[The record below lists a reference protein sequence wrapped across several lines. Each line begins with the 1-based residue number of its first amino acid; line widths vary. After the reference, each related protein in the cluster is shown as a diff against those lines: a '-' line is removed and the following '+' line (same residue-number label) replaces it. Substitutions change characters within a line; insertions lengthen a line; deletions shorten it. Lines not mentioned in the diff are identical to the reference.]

1 MSGRGRKLPSWMMKC
16 TVTEQASSSERKEET
31 NENGFVEPHSKAVE
45 PQKKVEADETGVP
58 LIENTCNV
66 LKKCEAKTRKRKSNK
81 LDEGQSERVQEDE
94 SCFIKPCEGT
104 RSKSKPAEDQVDDF
118 LESDIEKKSDG
129 IVRKRVRHN
138 APRKKHTQSSTKKF
152 HNVTAE
158 SSPSEDDLTVED
170 LVSIAEEYVKAD
182 REKEYEKSKNLE
194 LEPKTKPVLREDF
207 QIGAEKVLTSRT
219 EKRLITDQPLSSNSS
234 LTKPLSG
241 QGSIMN
247 MSTTDDPARDMLEL
261 LLGRRLK
268 KLENV
273 ERKTDAM
280 TEKITQDYEL
290 SKRSQNDTL
299 TEVAP
304 VMKKKLSLR
313 DKVAK
318 FLDGIVE

>member
-1 MSGRGRKLPSWMMKC
+1 MVSFGLCQVTRKFDNLSLFSVISNFINQKSSSSSFILLSRYPVHYSFCTVLLQSYISSSNMSGRGRKLPSWMMKC
-16 TVTEQASSSERKEET
+16 TATEQASSSERKEET

-94 SCFIKPCEGT
+94 SCFIKPCKGT

-118 LESDIEKKSDG
+118 LESHIEKKSDG

-170 LVSIAEEYVKAD
+170 LVSIAEEVGFF
-182 REKEYEKSKNLE
+182 EM
-194 LEPKTKPVLREDF
+194 F
-207 QIGAEKVLTSRT
+207 I
-219 EKRLITDQPLSSNSS
+219 
-234 LTKPLSG
+234 
-241 QGSIMN
+241 
-247 MSTTDDPARDMLEL
+247 
-261 LLGRRLK
+261 
-268 KLENV
+268 
-273 ERKTDAM
+273 
-280 TEKITQDYEL
+280 
-290 SKRSQNDTL
+290 
-299 TEVAP
+299 
-304 VMKKKLSLR
+304 
-313 DKVAK
+313 
-318 FLDGIVE
+318 